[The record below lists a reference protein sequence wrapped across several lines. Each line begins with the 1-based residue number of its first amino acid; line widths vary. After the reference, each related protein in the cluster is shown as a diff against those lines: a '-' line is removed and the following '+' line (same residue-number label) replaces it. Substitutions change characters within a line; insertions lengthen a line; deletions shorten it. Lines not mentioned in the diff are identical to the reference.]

1 MIEFQMKY
9 IHFVIDS
16 KRRMDQPFS
25 ADLISIEWIESS
37 DPGDDSRGTDYRPGT
52 DFLEDEKVMVAS
64 RLFDPPVKGAK
75 RLVNAIFQGGVLRW
89 QSGQSVLDY
98 VGQMP
103 ETGKIV
109 IGSWA

>member
-16 KRRMDQPFS
+16 KRLMDQPFS
-25 ADLISIEWIESS
+25 ADLVSIEWIESTDS
-37 DPGDDSRGTDYRPGT
+37 GDDSRGTDYRAGT
-52 DFLEDEKVMVAS
+52 NFLEDKKVMVAS
-64 RLFDPPVKGAK
+64 RLFDPPIKGAK
-75 RLVNAIFQGGVLRW
+75 RLVNPIFQGGVLRR

-98 VGQMP
+98 AGQMP

-109 IGSWA
+109 ISGWA